1 MNNIITFIREKIEY
15 AVGMGGYIGMSAT
28 IQSSL
33 EMHINSVVTGLI
45 SLFFGVVLIIATHF
59 IKNYLTRNYP
69 K

>member
-59 IKNYLTRNYP
+59 IKNHLTRNYP